1 MRIVKLNRDSKRD
14 LLANLLKRSTTQYP
28 EYEAKVAA
36 IVGDVKERG
45 DEAVFEYTK
54 KFDKAELSAANVEVA
69 TAEIEEA
76 YNHAV
81 LVGKEGLAGILCA
94 NDASLDV
101 GTIVKLIAQR
111 VTIAVSQIAV
121 SVALSFVEGNMACG
135 HHRVFAVF
143 HDVMKGWKVGL
154 LPGYFA
160 HIGEKR
166 QQGYLLI
173 VE

>member
-1 MRIVKLNRDSKRD
+1 MC
-14 LLANLLKRSTTQYP
+14 P
-28 EYEAKVAA
+28 EC
-36 IVGDVKERG
+36 VG
-45 DEAVFEYTK
+45 
-54 KFDKAELSAANVEVA
+54 LSAHVLQCGQLTQLKTRVEYQSHTCSHLVFSYDSILKDTQFLQLKVIGIGVIA
-69 TAEIEEA
+69 
-76 YNHAV
+76 HAV
-81 LVGKEGLAGILCA
+81 LVGKEGLTGILCA

-121 SVALSFVEGNMACG
+121 SVALSFVEGNMTCG

-143 HDVMKGWKVGL
+143 HDVMKGGKVGL